1 MAAERRISQY
11 NSPIDP
17 IESTT
22 ASQATDSTNSLVQ
35 CTTRLSNIPAP
46 AVKKISTAMYWTRLP
61 ARQSILP
68 Q

>member
-17 IESTT
+17 IDSTT
-22 ASQATDSTNSLVQ
+22 ASQTTDSTNSLVQ
-35 CTTRLSNIPAP
+35 CTTLLSNSHAP
-46 AVKKISTAMYWTRLP
+46 AAKKIVTATYWTRLP
-61 ARQSILP
+61 ARQSISP